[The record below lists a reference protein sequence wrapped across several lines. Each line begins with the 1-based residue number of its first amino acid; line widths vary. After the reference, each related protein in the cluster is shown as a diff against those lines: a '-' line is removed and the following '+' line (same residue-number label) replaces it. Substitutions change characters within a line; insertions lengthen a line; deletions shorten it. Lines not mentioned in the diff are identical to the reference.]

1 MKYAARMQLGAKLS
15 GAQSLG
21 VGAIGADV
29 GGSIALCIVLEA
41 AHVGSAVAGE
51 VHPLVAL
58 VA

>member
-1 MKYAARMQLGAKLS
+1 MQLGACDWLS
-15 GAQSLG
+15 GAQSL
-21 VGAIGADV
+21 VIGAVDADV
-29 GGSIALCIVLEA
+29 GGSIALGIILEA